1 MSKHEEAALI
11 ILCAAV
17 ENYQTHLR
25 FQEVLTIAEK
35 LAFELRDVP
44 AVAEAESPGVL
55 IWVNPQASWNGML
68 ARDLL
73 LVQPMLYRDVR
84 GTDMTIAHRLWR
96 AICKANWIAIEPFPI
111 AIELM
116 DLAHVPTAWKRAS
129 DDWTYLYMH
138 VRDVL
143 ERAQPLG

>member
-1 MSKHEEAALI
+1 LVKFGCLPLEIEA
-11 ILCAAV
+11 
-17 ENYQTHLR
+17 R
-25 FQEVLTIAEK
+25 
-35 LAFELRDVP
+35 
-44 AVAEAESPGVL
+44 VL

-129 DDWTYLYMH
+129 VATSRHSGSGFPTRRGTAADFL
-138 VRDVL
+138 R
-143 ERAQPLG
+143 